1 MRRNIFLF
9 ALAMVLSAGMSS
21 VFTSCKEKSAK
32 EKLDLP
38 EAPLITHEDTV
49 RAFTM
54 AGEFMEALK
63 NNQID
68 SALSMLVYYPNDT
81 VIQLPAEIRGR
92 LKKQYEL
99 FPVKD
104 YNIETSYFEDQLNA
118 QVTYKYRFMDPPAN
132 DPNYPVTMNVTLQ
145 VKYYEGDYY
154 LSLYEHSVISRGSKT
169 EMERHVEDEMEK
181 AKEKWAKD
189 KEEE

>member
-1 MRRNIFLF
+1 M
-9 ALAMVLSAGMSS
+9 
-21 VFTSCKEKSAK
+21 
-32 EKLDLP
+32 KLDLP

-49 RAFTM
+49 RAFEMTR
-54 AGEFMEALK
+54 EYMEALK

-68 SALSMLVYYPNDT
+68 SALSMLVYYPVDT
-81 VIQLPAEIRGR
+81 VYQLPADIKARM
-92 LKKQYEL
+92 KKQYEI

-104 YNIETSYFEDQLNA
+104 YSIETSYFEDQLNA

-145 VKYYEGDYY
+145 VKFYQGDYY

-169 EMERHVEDEMEK
+169 EIERRVENEMEK
-181 AKEKWAKD
+181 AKEKWSKD